1 MGFSR
6 QQQVHMRP
14 GIQQQASPSF
24 IALFAILLTA
34 LGMNGCR
41 LTGSNPKQCEP
52 ANAPDTFTIA
62 FYNVENLFDYEYDGH
77 EYPEYRPNAT
87 NWTEAMQELKV
98 AHIAAVLSALNPTVA
113 ALCEVEDLDAL
124 NQLQARLKKNG
135 TPYPFS
141 AIADTPVQTT
151 TCPAL
156 LSKLP
161 IVNKRAF
168 GVTTP
173 NHAPTRNILEAD
185 ITLGSTP
192 CKLFVTHWPSKH
204 QPESFRVAAAETL
217 AARVREL
224 NPTVDYI
231 LCGDLNSDYDEYQ
244 TFTTFDLNNTRGITG
259 INHGLGTIYRTQ
271 ANHTAFTTKQLA
283 TTPTTPRY
291 HYDLWL
297 DLPTTDRMSYFYRGN
312 KQTPDHIILPG
323 ALFDSSGIAYVDK
336 SFSVFTWNDS
346 LLRKG
351 KPYRWA
357 MRYSGKH
364 KYHRGEGYS
373 DHLPI
378 FAQFTVKHFTAAEP
392 LTQPAE
398 SAAPKEDAAAGWF
411 ETETNGW
418 VAWNNQV
425 QITLDTIRPYAG
437 RAALHCSAP
446 AQKQNG
452 TVARVVLSTEQVA
465 QEEHPF
471 TIHLRGSG
479 SFCFRSRC
487 GSEKWVYH
495 NALTAKPSGSA
506 RYQPVTY
513 ASWKARTIELQQ
525 KKGAAEAVTLELR
538 IGKSTPLDLW
548 IDR

>member
-1 MGFSR
+1 MHFS
-6 QQQVHMRP
+6 
-14 GIQQQASPSF
+14 IQQQASPSAIVF
-24 IALFAILLTA
+24 IVILLTA

-41 LTGSNPKQCEP
+41 LAGNNPKRCTP
-52 ANAPDTFTIA
+52 ANAPDTFTVA

-98 AHIAAVLSALNPTVA
+98 THIASVLSALNPTIA

-124 NQLQARLKKNG
+124 NQLQACLKKNG

-161 IVNKRAF
+161 IINKRAF

-173 NHAPTRNILEAD
+173 DHTPTRNILEAD
-185 ITLGSTP
+185 ITLGSTS
-192 CKLFVTHWPSKH
+192 CKFFITHWPSKYH
-204 QPESFRVAAAETL
+204 PESFRVAAAEAL
-217 AARVREL
+217 ATRIREL

-244 TFTTFDLNNTRGITG
+244 TFTTFGLNNTRGITG
-259 INHGLGTIYRTQ
+259 INHRLGTIYHTP
-271 ANHTAFTTKQLA
+271 ANHIAFTTKQIA
-283 TTPTTPRY
+283 ATPTTPRH

-297 DLPTTDRMSYFYRGN
+297 ELPFNARMSYFYRGN
-312 KQTPDHIILPG
+312 NQTPDHIIVPA

-336 SFSVFTWNDS
+336 SFAIFTWNDS
-346 LLRKG
+346 LLRRR

-357 MRYSGKH
+357 MRYSGKR

-378 FAQFTVKHFTAAEP
+378 FARFTVAPFTAAGP
-392 LTQPAE
+392 STQLAE
-398 SAAPKEDAAAGWF
+398 NAAPESTAAGWF

-425 QITLDTIRPYAG
+425 QITLDTIQPYAG
-437 RAALHCSAP
+437 RAALHCVA
-446 AQKQNG
+446 AALKQNG
-452 TVARVVLSTEQVA
+452 PVARVVLSAEQIA
-465 QEEHPF
+465 KEHPF
-471 TIHLRGSG
+471 TFHIRGSG
-479 SFCFRSRC
+479 SFCFRSRS
-487 GSEKWVYH
+487 GSEKWVYY
-495 NALTAKPSGSA
+495 NNLANKPSGSA
-506 RYQPVTY
+506 RYHPATY
-513 ASWKARTIELQQ
+513 ASWRARAIQQ
-525 KKGAAEAVTLELR
+525 QPGRSTADPVTLELR
-538 IGKSTPLDLW
+538 TGKGVPLNLW